1 MGRKKTD
8 TEKISLYLR
17 TGDTKKV
24 SEIFGGKP
32 YGIYIRQLVSR
43 FVDQYYNPPEVQ
55 AEGGIDLD
63 PPERSEA

>member
-17 TGDTKKV
+17 TGDTKKI

-32 YGIYIRQLVSR
+32 YGVYIRQLVSK
-43 FVDQYYNPPEVQ
+43 FVDQYYSAPEV
-55 AEGGIDLD
+55 AADVPLDLD
-63 PPERSEA
+63 PPERSEE